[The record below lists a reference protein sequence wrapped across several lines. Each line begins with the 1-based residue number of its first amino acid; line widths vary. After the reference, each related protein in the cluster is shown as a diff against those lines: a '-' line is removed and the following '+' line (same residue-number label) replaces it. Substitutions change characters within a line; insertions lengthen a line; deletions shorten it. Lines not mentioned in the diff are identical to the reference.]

1 MCPFAPARFA
11 RPAPRALDEACASGP
26 RPSRTAQ
33 EVSKTSGDAPRR
45 PDIAPQAPGASLWP
59 PYRVY
64 AQIWAVATPWR
75 HEQRE
80 ALLA

>member
-1 MCPFAPARFA
+1 MCLSGAARFA

-45 PDIAPQAPGASLWP
+45 PDIAAQAPGASLWA

-64 AQIWAVATPWR
+64 AQIAAVATPW
-75 HEQRE
+75 Q
-80 ALLA
+80 LAA